1 MAGGFMDTSER
12 GLRFMTDTD
21 FDALMERGSSEFSR
35 RSLLRDCK
43 ADVDKLVD
51 AYERS
56 VSAEA
61 KDIKGLQRD
70 AMIGPGELLMV
81 DGKTYKNVARAWL
94 SPFKAGPINF
104 AAGWEVQQG
113 GVL

>member
-1 MAGGFMDTSER
+1 
-12 GLRFMTDTD
+12 
-21 FDALMERGSSEFSR
+21 
-35 RSLLRDCK
+35 
-43 ADVDKLVD
+43 
-51 AYERS
+51 
-56 VSAEA
+56 
-61 KDIKGLQRD
+61 
-70 AMIGPGELLMV
+70 MIGPGELLMV

>member
-1 MAGGFMDTSER
+1 MDTSER
-12 GLRFMTDTD
+12 GLRFMADGD
-21 FDALMERGSSEFSR
+21 FNALAERISEELSR

-43 ADVDKLVD
+43 ASVDKLID

-61 KDIKGLQRD
+61 KNIKDLQQD
-70 AMIGPGELLMV
+70 AMIGPGELISV
-81 DGKTYKNVARAWL
+81 DGKAYKNVARAWL
-94 SPFKAGPINF
+94 NPFKAGPLTFIN
-104 AAGWEVQQG
+104 GWEQQQG

>member
-1 MAGGFMDTSER
+1 MAAGYMDTSER
-12 GLRFMTDTD
+12 GLRAMTDTD
-21 FDALMERGSSEFSR
+21 FDALMERCSSEFSR

-61 KDIKGLQRD
+61 KDIKGLQQD

-94 SPFKAGPINF
+94 NPFKAGPINF
-104 AAGWEVQQG
+104 AAGWEQQNG

>member
-1 MAGGFMDTSER
+1 MADGYMDTSVR
-12 GLRFMTDTD
+12 GLRAMTDTD
-21 FDALMERGSSEFSR
+21 FYPLMERCSSELSR
-35 RSLLRDCK
+35 RSLLSDCK
-43 ADVDKLVD
+43 ADVDKLID
-51 AYERS
+51 NYEHA
-56 VSAEA
+56 VSGEA

-81 DGKTYKNVARAWL
+81 DGKTYKNIARAWL